1 MIFSQFEFHMNFF
14 RQPVKVIGSL
24 NTCYQV
30 LGNTPKVTKEVLL
43 FKCISRWYLPRY
55 VKIFF
60 TIYSEKSKKIRNEGK
75 TSIAVT
81 EYKICT
87 AVSVIIRFNVC
98 HSLYIFSASKNR
110 KNILSGWR
118 KRMMKEQ
125 QLATCMYEV
134 GSKFRI
140 GFLNFFFFFYSNN
153 EKMKKRQHIFSIVFS
168 SK

>member
-1 MIFSQFEFHMNFF
+1 MYL
-14 RQPVKVIGSL
+14 KV
-24 NTCYQV
+24 V
-30 LGNTPKVTKEVLL
+30 FTKIC
-43 FKCISRWYLPRY
+43 KNI
-55 VKIFF
+55 F

-118 KRMMKEQ
+118 KRMVKE
-125 QLATCMYEV
+125 
-134 GSKFRI
+134 
-140 GFLNFFFFFYSNN
+140 
-153 EKMKKRQHIFSIVFS
+153 
-168 SK
+168 

>member
-1 MIFSQFEFHMNFF
+1 MTFSQFEFHMNFF
-14 RQPVKVIGSL
+14 PQPVKVICNL
-24 NTCYQV
+24 NACYQV

-43 FKCISRWYLPRY
+43 FKCISRWYLPRF

-98 HSLYIFSASKNR
+98 HSLCIFSASKNR

-118 KRMMKEQ
+118 KQMVKEQ
-125 QLATCMYEV
+125 QLDTCMYEV

-140 GFLNFFFFFYSNN
+140 GFLNFFFFFTPTTR
-153 EKMKKRQHIFSIVFS
+153 K
-168 SK
+168 